1 MMVIRAENV
10 FRIDAPAQTLVRRTV
25 LRALAS
31 QRAGVFTDRDE
42 GATNRRL
49 RSNMEQLTLSRRRAL
64 GLIASGLGTIVAAAC
79 GVPAPTTPA
88 TSVAG
93 SSPSKPAPAAASAT
107 PQPKTGGTLRY
118 GSDVDVNRLDPHFR
132 LGDVYYTV
140 YDRLMQY
147 DINHNVQPML
157 AESWDVSSDFTTIKF
172 NLRKGV
178 QFHNGAELDAAAV
191 KFNSE
196 RARDLPN
203 TQLDEAKWWTSIETP
218 DKYTVIFKSDKP
230 RPLAFDYFEFLNI
243 AEPTSASDPSKA
255 VGTGPFK
262 FLEWKQKDSLTLTKN
277 TSYWQSGKPYLD
289 GIVMTV
295 ITDPQAMVSRFEG
308 GSLDV
313 AINYPVTDFVR
324 LRDDAGY
331 TQYTFSAGNF
341 SCLGMNCQVAPWDN
355 KKARQALLYA
365 VDRVRWATT
374 VQKGL
379 ENPSTLPWPKTS
391 PAYEEAKSNA
401 FQFDLEKAAAMLK
414 AAGVTGPVT
423 GDVIMQNSSAELTA
437 FAQILQ
443 NDFAKLGVTL
453 TLKPQDQASYLDV
466 VNNWRYQGLWLGGG
480 SFAQLDPATAFTKS
494 RALSVTGNSSAFA
507 APVNAAAVELVGRAT
522 TEPDSTKRK
531 QLYSDLNDMLL
542 DEVYIIC
549 MSPTPNRLITTSKV
563 HGVAPTLH
571 SAQRWWEVWLA

>member
-1 MMVIRAENV
+1 
-10 FRIDAPAQTLVRRTV
+10 
-25 LRALAS
+25 
-31 QRAGVFTDRDE
+31 
-42 GATNRRL
+42 
-49 RSNMEQLTLSRRRAL
+49 MEQLTLSRRRAL
-64 GLIASGLGTIVAAAC
+64 GLIASGLGTFVAASCAA
-79 GVPAPTTPA
+79 PAPATPA
-88 TSVAG
+88 TSVAA
-93 SSPSKPAPAAASAT
+93 SSPSKPAPGAAGAT

-140 YDRLMQY
+140 YDRLTQY

-157 AESWDVSSDFTTIKF
+157 AESWDVSSEFTTIKF

-203 TQLDEAKWWTSIETP
+203 TQLEEAKWWTSIETP
-218 DKYTVIFKSDKP
+218 DKYTVIFKSDNP

-243 AEPTSASDPSKA
+243 AEPTSASDPTRA

-262 FLEWKQKDSLTLTKN
+262 FVEWKQKDSLTLTKN
-277 TSYWQSGKPYLD
+277 TNYWQSGKPHLD
-289 GIVMTV
+289 GIVMSV
-295 ITDPQAMVSRFEG
+295 IADPQAMVSRFEG

-313 AINYPVTDFVR
+313 AINYPVTDFFR
-324 LRDDAGY
+324 LRDDASY

-379 ENPSTLPWPKTS
+379 ENPSTLPWPETS

-414 AAGVTGPVT
+414 VAGVTGPVA

-443 NDFAKLGVTL
+443 NDFAKLGITL

-466 VNNWRYQGLWLGGG
+466 VNNWRYQGFWLGGG

-494 RALSVTGNSSAFA
+494 RALSVTGNSSAFT
-507 APVNAAAVELVGRAT
+507 APVNAAAVELLGRAT
-522 TEPDSTKRK
+522 TEPDAAKRK

-549 MSPTPNRLITTSKV
+549 MSPTANRLITTSKV

-571 SAQRWWEVWLA
+571 SAQRWWEAWLA